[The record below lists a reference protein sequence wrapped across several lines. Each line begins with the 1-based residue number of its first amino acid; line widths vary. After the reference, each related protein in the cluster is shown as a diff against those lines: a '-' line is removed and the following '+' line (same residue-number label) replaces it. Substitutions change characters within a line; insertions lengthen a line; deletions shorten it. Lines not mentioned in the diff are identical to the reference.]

1 MLMNK
6 SVHAQILY
14 LANLL
19 VLPGISFV
27 LLALQYR
34 TLVWKPR
41 KGMAKSKSSKIRD
54 VLDLNLDDV
63 KDLKKRRVIETS
75 VSQQELD
82 QSHTRVAF
90 LLSMIGGLSVI
101 GGCSTIYLLMEHSTH
116 AWPMI
121 IVYFTI
127 MHTSFVLWGMVNLA
141 QAMSSRLP
149 FFKFF

>member
-1 MLMNK
+1 MNK
-6 SVHAQILY
+6 SVQAQILY

-19 VLPGISFV
+19 VLPGLSF
-27 LLALQYR
+27 LLLVWQYR
-34 TLVWKPR
+34 TLVWNPS
-41 KGMAKSKSSKIRD
+41 KGLAKSKSSKIRD

-90 LLSMIGGLSVI
+90 LLSMIGGLSVV
-101 GGCSTIYLLMEHSTH
+101 GGCSVIYLLMEHSTH

-149 FFKFF
+149 YFKFF